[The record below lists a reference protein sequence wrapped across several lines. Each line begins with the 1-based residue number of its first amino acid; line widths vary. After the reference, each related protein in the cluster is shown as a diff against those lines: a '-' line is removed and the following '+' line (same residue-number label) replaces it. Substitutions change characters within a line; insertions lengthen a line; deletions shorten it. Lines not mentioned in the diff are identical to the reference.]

1 MFDLNIKLFRPN
13 NAPPNNE
20 NPMKFVK
27 KKEKKKRWFFAYY
40 FFCQNTPYKITHFV
54 ILIE

>member
-27 KKEKKKRWFFAYY
+27 KKRKKKDGFLHTIFFAR
-40 FFCQNTPYKITHFV
+40 THR
-54 ILIE
+54 IKSLISLF